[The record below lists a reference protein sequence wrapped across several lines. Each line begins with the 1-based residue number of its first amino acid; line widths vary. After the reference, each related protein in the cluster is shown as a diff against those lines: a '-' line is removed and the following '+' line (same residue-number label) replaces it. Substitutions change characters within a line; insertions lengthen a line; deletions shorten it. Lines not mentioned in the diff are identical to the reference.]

1 MPAHIAI
8 CGWNDNGV
16 RLLRDLVRSTPRP
29 SISIVSHPA
38 PCLDEYSGQ
47 ILVFDLDPSTQ
58 AGLDAV
64 GIDTADVA
72 VILADPNRGRS
83 QDIDAR
89 TILTILAI
97 ERARP
102 EIYTIAELINEDN
115 VFHAQNAGVDEVL
128 IAEAYIGGIL
138 SQAVCRP
145 GVTEIFSDIF
155 RSGVGSRIVERPAGD
170 GAGQRFSVL
179 SAALR
184 TADDGVLIGYRRAG
198 KLTLSPRED
207 TVLAETDRLVLLQRL
222 SERS

>member
-47 ILVFDLDPSTQ
+47 IVVFDLDPSTQ

-102 EIYTIAELINEDN
+102 EIYTIAELIKPKAMELERVTTRRHRESPTTTDSRMRT
-115 VFHAQNAGVDEVL
+115 HANL
-128 IAEAYIGGIL
+128 I
-138 SQAVCRP
+138 S
-145 GVTEIFSDIF
+145 
-155 RSGVGSRIVERPAGD
+155 RS
-170 GAGQRFSVL
+170 
-179 SAALR
+179 
-184 TADDGVLIGYRRAG
+184 TYH
-198 KLTLSPRED
+198 
-207 TVLAETDRLVLLQRL
+207 
-222 SERS
+222 